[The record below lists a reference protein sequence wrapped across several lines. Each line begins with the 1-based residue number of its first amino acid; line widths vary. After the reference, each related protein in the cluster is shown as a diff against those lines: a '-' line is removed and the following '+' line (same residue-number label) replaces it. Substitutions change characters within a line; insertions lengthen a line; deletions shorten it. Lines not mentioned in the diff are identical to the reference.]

1 MEDKSYISVVNAH
14 IQSLGVCDDDKIR
27 YHREVHRIMIHAG
40 ILDPQSVHEKIQKKK
55 EGKMSRYK
63 PYPNSPWGKYIGKDE
78 NRIGKESFMLNEDGV
93 AEVTRILTTHVTDKF
108 MVKTK
113 TSGDK
118 AVIKSAEAYLETIR
132 QSVDGDVL
140 KIWLNDNHVKVNLP
154 KDENNQPKDGY
165 FMFIMNNVRFTY
177 YYNNNVIIW
186 DKNDKNANKSW
197 RPKPFWFMRDNDTMF
212 KGKEDRAKVAMKLIS
227 AHWRLKFGNKVET
240 LEWIEEEKVKTVV
253 KPKITQ
259 PTITTSTPPSPKS
272 ATPMTKTAII
282 NEIMTFVQ
290 PQDEQKRYKDIS
302 LEQIDKQRN
311 PKRRAALRKA
321 YDELLNR
328 RLLTAVNRPKDGWK
342 FCFERNTIE
351 LLFRLDG
358 RNSMVYH
365 TRHRKPGAKG
375 KNKERADK
383 DSKFYLPYGL
393 EKLDYKFKTIF
404 VAEGCYDSCFLKNC
418 VAQNCWILTRNMVH
432 VIDIYR
438 NAGFQIIH
446 LSDNFRIGDKGGL
459 NFIHYVVKSKDWLS
473 KGDKVFNWSI
483 YSDCDDLNKIAMT
496 YELDEIDAQ
505 AIIANSWGEDEV
517 RENYDKHFSEW
528 LEVLRQKCSKEEF
541 ESFVTEFRIPYKVT
555 EDDEP
560 EQVSAN
566 EVKQDDK
573 NDEPQPKQ
581 DDVSCS
587 NEDMDAFMAELEAE
601 YFQSTTPQA
610 RQEPK
615 IPSTSKQDDDLD
627 AYFAEL
633 EAEEQKSIAKAKE
646 RELMKKRYEDHLEQE
661 KWELNRTMKSVFSST
676 HCA

>member
-14 IQSLGVCDDDKIR
+14 IQSLGVCKEDKIR

-55 EGKMSRYK
+55 EGKVSRYK

-78 NRIGKESFMLNEDGV
+78 NRVGKESFMLNEDGV
-93 AEVTRILTTHVTDKF
+93 AEVTRILTTHVTEKF

-140 KIWLNDNHVKVNLP
+140 KIWLNDNHVKVN
-154 KDENNQPKDGY
+154 QPKDSY
-165 FMFIMNNVRFTY
+165 FMFVMNNVRFTY

-212 KGKEDRAKVAMKLIS
+212 KGKEERAKVAMKLIS

-240 LEWIEEEKVKTVV
+240 LEWIEEEKVKPVV

-272 ATPMTKTAII
+272 VTPMTKTAII

-342 FCFERNTIE
+342 FCFDRNTIE
-351 LLFRLDG
+351 LLFRLDD
-358 RNSMVYH
+358 RNSKVYH
-365 TRHRKPGAKG
+365 TRHRKPGAKS

-383 DSKFYLPYGL
+383 GTEFYLPYGL

-418 VAQNCWILTRNMVH
+418 VAQNCWILSRNMVP

-446 LSDNFRIGDKGGL
+446 LPDNFRIGDKGGL
-459 NFIHYVVKSKDWLS
+459 NFIHYLVKSKDWLS

-505 AIIANSWGEDEV
+505 VIIANSWGEDEV
-517 RENYDKHFSEW
+517 RENYDKHFTEW
-528 LEVLRQKCSKEEF
+528 LEVLRQKCSKDDWEEF
-541 ESFVTEFRIPYKVT
+541 VANLRLSYKVT

-560 EQVSAN
+560 EHAPTD
-566 EVKQDDK
+566 EVKQDVVEPVK

-587 NEDMDAFMAELEAE
+587 KDDMDAFMIELEAECFQSITSQASQETKIPTTTKQDDVYEDFLAELEAS
-601 YFQSTTPQA
+601 QQH
-610 RQEPK
+610 
-615 IPSTSKQDDDLD
+615 
-627 AYFAEL
+627 
-633 EAEEQKSIAKAKE
+633 SIAKAKE
-646 RELMKKRYEDHLEQE
+646 REVMKKRYEDHLEQE
-661 KWELNRTMKSVFSST
+661 MWELNRTMKSVFSSKV
-676 HCA
+676 CV

>member
-14 IQSLGVCDDDKIR
+14 IQSLGVCKEDKIR

-55 EGKMSRYK
+55 EGKVSRYK

-78 NRIGKESFMLNEDGV
+78 NRVGKESFMLNEDGV
-93 AEVTRILTTHVTDKF
+93 AEVTRILTSHVTDKF

-113 TSGDK
+113 TSGEK
-118 AVIKSAEAYLETIR
+118 SVIKSAEAYLETIR
-132 QSVDGDVL
+132 QSIDGDVL
-140 KIWLNDNHVKVNLP
+140 KIWLKDKNVKV
-154 KDENNQPKDGY
+154 NQPKDGY
-165 FMFIMNNVRFTY
+165 FMFVMNNVRYTY

-186 DKNDKNANKSW
+186 DKKDKNANKAW

-227 AHWRLKFGNKVET
+227 AHWKLKFGNKVET
-240 LEWIEEEKVKTVV
+240 LEWIEEEKG
-253 KPKITQ
+253 KPVAKPQITQ
-259 PTITTSTPPSPKS
+259 PTITTSTSPSSKS
-272 ATPMTKTAII
+272 ATPTTKKAII
-282 NEIMTFVQ
+282 DEIMTFVQ

-302 LEQIDKQRN
+302 LEQITKERN
-311 PKRRAALRKA
+311 PKRRAALQKA

-328 RLLTAVNRPKDGWK
+328 RLLTAVNRPKEGWK
-342 FCFERNTIE
+342 FSFERNTIE
-351 LLFRLDG
+351 LLFRLDD
-358 RNSMVYH
+358 RNSKVYH
-365 TRHRKPGAKG
+365 TRHRKPGAKS

-383 DSKFYLPYGL
+383 GTEFYLPYGL

-418 VAQNCWILTRNMVH
+418 VAQNCWILSRNMVP

-446 LSDNFRIGDKGGL
+446 LPDNFRIGDKGGL
-459 NFIHYVVKSKDWLS
+459 NFIHYLVKSKDWLS

-505 AIIANSWGEDEV
+505 VIIANSWGEDEV
-517 RENYDKHFSEW
+517 RENYDKHFTEW
-528 LEVLRQKCSKEEF
+528 LEVLRQKCSKDDWEEF
-541 ESFVTEFRIPYKVT
+541 VANLRLSYKVT

-560 EQVSAN
+560 EHAPTD
-566 EVKQDDK
+566 EVKQDVVEPVK

-587 NEDMDAFMAELEAE
+587 KDDMDAFMIELEAECFQSITSQASQETKIPTTTEQDDVYEDFLAELEAS
-601 YFQSTTPQA
+601 QQH
-610 RQEPK
+610 
-615 IPSTSKQDDDLD
+615 
-627 AYFAEL
+627 
-633 EAEEQKSIAKAKE
+633 SIAKAKE
-646 RELMKKRYEDHLEQE
+646 REVMKKRYEEHLEE
-661 KWELNRTMKSVFSST
+661 EMWELNRTMKSVFSSKV
-676 HCA
+676 CV

>member
-14 IQSLGVCDDDKIR
+14 IQSLGVCKDDKIR

-55 EGKMSRYK
+55 EGKVSRYK

-78 NRIGKESFMLNEDGV
+78 NRVGKESFMLNEDGV
-93 AEVTRILTTHVTDKF
+93 AEVTRILTSHVTDKF

-113 TSGDK
+113 TSGEK
-118 AVIKSAEAYLETIR
+118 FVIKSAEAYLETIR

-140 KIWLNDNHVKVNLP
+140 KIWLNDNHVKVN
-154 KDENNQPKDGY
+154 QPKDSY
-165 FMFIMNNVRFTY
+165 FMFVMNNVRFTY

-186 DKNDKNANKSW
+186 DKNNKNANKSW

-240 LEWIEEEKVKTVV
+240 LEWIEEEKVKPVV

-272 ATPMTKTAII
+272 VTSMTKTAII

-290 PQDEQKRYKDIS
+290 PQDAQKRYKDIS
-302 LEQIDKQRN
+302 LEQIAKERN

-328 RLLTAVNRPKDGWK
+328 RLLTAVNRPKEGWK

-351 LLFRLDG
+351 LLFRLDE
-358 RNSMVYH
+358 RNSKVYH

-383 DSKFYLPYGL
+383 DSEFYLPYGL

-418 VAQNCWILTRNMVH
+418 VAQNCWILTRNMVP

-446 LSDNFRIGDKGGL
+446 LPDNFRIGDKGGL

-505 AIIANSWGEDEV
+505 TIIDNSWGENEV
-517 RENYDKHFSEW
+517 RENYDKHFTEW
-528 LEVLRQKCSKEEF
+528 LEVLRQKCSKEDWKE
-541 ESFVTEFRIPYKVT
+541 FVTNLGLSHLIT
-555 EDDEP
+555 EDEEIETAPAD
-560 EQVSAN
+560 
-566 EVKQDDK
+566 EVKQLDK
-573 NDEPQPKQ
+573 NDEPQTKQ
-581 DDVSCS
+581 DKVSCS
-587 NEDMDAFMAELEAE
+587 NEDMDTFMAELEVE
-601 YFQSTTPQA
+601 YFQSIKPQTS
-610 RQEPK
+610 QDTK
-615 IPSTSKQDDDLD
+615 IPTTTEQDDVYEDFL
-627 AYFAEL
+627 AEL
-633 EAEEQKSIAKAKE
+633 EASQQYSIAKANE
-646 RELMKKRYEDHLEQE
+646 REVMKKRYEEHLEQE
-661 KWELNRTMKSVFSST
+661 MEELNRTMKSVFSSKT
-676 HCA
+676 CV

>member
-14 IQSLGVCDDDKIR
+14 IQSLGVCKDDKIR

-78 NRIGKESFMLNEDGV
+78 NRVGKESFMLNEDGV
-93 AEVTRILTTHVTDKF
+93 AEVTRILTSHVTDKF

-113 TSGDK
+113 TSGEK
-118 AVIKSAEAYLETIR
+118 SVIKSAEAYLETIR

-140 KIWLNDNHVKVNLP
+140 KIWLNDNHVKVN
-154 KDENNQPKDGY
+154 QPKDSY
-165 FMFIMNNVRFTY
+165 FMFVMNNVRFTY

-186 DKNDKNANKSW
+186 DKNDKNANKAW

-240 LEWIEEEKVKTVV
+240 LEWIEEEKVKPVV
-253 KPKITQ
+253 KSRVTQ
-259 PTITTSTPPSPKS
+259 PTITPSTPPSPKS

-342 FCFERNTIE
+342 FCFDRNTIE

-383 DSKFYLPYGL
+383 DSEFYLPYGL

-438 NAGFQIIH
+438 DAGFQIIH
-446 LSDNFRIGDKGGL
+446 LPDNFRIGDKGGL

-505 AIIANSWGEDEV
+505 SIIDNSWGEDEV
-517 RENYDKHFSEW
+517 RENYDKHFTEW
-528 LEVLRQKCSKEEF
+528 LEVLRQKCSKEDWKK
-541 ESFVTEFRIPYKVT
+541 FVTDLGLSHLIT
-555 EDDEP
+555 EDEEIEPVPADE
-560 EQVSAN
+560 E
-566 EVKQDDK
+566 KQLDK
-573 NDEPQPKQ
+573 NDEPQTKQ
-581 DDVSCS
+581 DKVLCS
-587 NEDMDAFMAELEAE
+587 NEDMDTFMAELEVE
-601 YFQSTTPQA
+601 CFQSITPQTS
-610 RQEPK
+610 QETK
-615 IPSTSKQDDDLD
+615 IPTTTEQDDVYEDFL
-627 AYFAEL
+627 AEL
-633 EAEEQKSIAKAKE
+633 EAEQQKANAKAKE
-646 RELMKKRYEDHLEQE
+646 RELMKKRYEDHLEE
-661 KWELNRTMKSVFSST
+661 EMWELNRTMKSVFSSKT
-676 HCA
+676 CA

>member
-14 IQSLGVCDDDKIR
+14 IQSLGVCKEDKIR

-55 EGKMSRYK
+55 EGKVSRYR

-78 NRIGKESFMLNEDGV
+78 NRVGKESFMLNEDGV

-108 MVKTK
+108 LVKTK
-113 TSGDK
+113 TSGEK
-118 AVIKSAEAYLETIR
+118 SVIKSAEAYLETIR

-140 KIWLNDNHVKVNLP
+140 KVWLNDNHVKVN
-154 KDENNQPKDGY
+154 QPKDSY
-165 FMFIMNNVRFTY
+165 FMFVMNNVRFTY

-186 DKNDKNANKSW
+186 DKNDKNANKAW
-197 RPKPFWFMRDNDTMF
+197 RPKPFWFMRDNDTLF
-212 KGKEDRAKVAMKLIS
+212 KGKADRAKVAKKLIS

-240 LEWIEEEKVKTVV
+240 LEWIEEEKVKSVV
-253 KPKITQ
+253 KSRVTQ
-259 PTITTSTPPSPKS
+259 PTITPSTPPSPKS

-328 RLLTAVNRPKDGWK
+328 RLLSAVNRPKDGWK
-342 FCFERNTIE
+342 FCFDRNTIE

-383 DSKFYLPYGL
+383 DSEFYLPYGL

-446 LSDNFRIGDKGGL
+446 LPDNFRIGDKGGL

-505 AIIANSWGEDEV
+505 SIIDNSWGEDEV
-517 RENYDKHFSEW
+517 RENYDKHFTEW
-528 LEVLRQKCSKEEF
+528 LEVLRQKCSKEDWKE
-541 ESFVTEFRIPYKVT
+541 FVTNLGLSHLIT
-555 EDDEP
+555 EDDETEP
-560 EQVSAN
+560 VPAD
-566 EVKQDDK
+566 EVKQLDK
-573 NDEPQPKQ
+573 NDEPQTSQDTKIPTTTEQ
-581 DDVSCS
+581 DDVY
-587 NEDMDAFMAELEAE
+587 EDF
-601 YFQSTTPQA
+601 
-610 RQEPK
+610 
-615 IPSTSKQDDDLD
+615 
-627 AYFAEL
+627 FAEL
-633 EAEEQKSIAKAKE
+633 EAEQQQTIAKAKE

-661 KWELNRTMKSVFSST
+661 MWELNRTMKSVFSSKT
-676 HCA
+676 YA

>member
-1 MEDKSYISVVNAH
+1 MIELWYNRVKTDVIKTEEKMEDKSYISVVNAH
-14 IQSLGVCDDDKIR
+14 IKSLGVCDDDKIR

-55 EGKMSRYK
+55 EGKVSRYK

-78 NRIGKESFMLNEDGV
+78 NRVGMESFMLNEDGV

-108 MVKTK
+108 LVKTK
-113 TSGDK
+113 TSGEK
-118 AVIKSAEAYLETIR
+118 SVIKSAEAYLETIR
-132 QSVDGDVL
+132 QSVDGEVL
-140 KIWLNDNHVKVNLP
+140 KIWLNDNHVTVNLP

-186 DKNDKNANKSW
+186 DKNDKNANKAW
-197 RPKPFWFMRDNDTMF
+197 RPKPFWFMRDNDTLF

-240 LEWIEEEKVKTVV
+240 LEWIEEEKVKPVV
-253 KPKITQ
+253 KPKITK
-259 PTITTSTPPSPKS
+259 PTITKSTPPSPKA
-272 ATPMTKTAII
+272 ATPTTKTAII

-290 PQDEQKRYKDIS
+290 PQDAQKRYKDIS
-302 LEQIDKQRN
+302 LEQIAKERN

-328 RLLTAVNRPKDGWK
+328 RLLTAVNRPKEGWK

-351 LLFRLDG
+351 LLFRLDD
-358 RNSMVYH
+358 RNSKVYH

-383 DSKFYLPYGL
+383 GTEFYLPYGL

-438 NAGFQIIH
+438 DAGFQIIH
-446 LSDNFRIGDKGGL
+446 LPDNFRIGDKGGL
-459 NFIHYVVKSKDWLS
+459 NFIHYLVKSKDWLS

-496 YELDEIDAQ
+496 YELDEIDAKS
-505 AIIANSWGEDEV
+505 IIDNSWGEDEV

-528 LEVLRQKCSKEEF
+528 LEVLRQKIGQEEWEGF
-541 ESFVTEFRIPYKVT
+541 MAGLGASYKATVDEVAEQLPVEQDYQSPDFDDLAAWLEFL
-555 EDDEP
+555 
-560 EQVSAN
+560 SAD
-566 EVKQDDK
+566 EVKRYVK
-573 NDEPQPKQ
+573 TTVRND
-581 DDVSCS
+581 
-587 NEDMDAFMAELEAE
+587 DMDAFMAELEAG
-601 YFQSTTPQA
+601 QQ
-610 RQEPK
+610 Q
-615 IPSTSKQDDDLD
+615 
-627 AYFAEL
+627 
-633 EAEEQKSIAKAKE
+633 SIAEAKE
-646 RELMKKRYEDHLEQE
+646 RELMKKRYEDHLEE
-661 KWELNRTMKSVFSST
+661 EMWELNRTMKSVFSSKT
-676 HCA
+676 CA

>member
-1 MEDKSYISVVNAH
+1 MIELWYNRVKTDVIKTEEKMEDKSYISVVNAH

-55 EGKMSRYK
+55 EGKVSRYK

-108 MVKTK
+108 LVKTK
-113 TSGDK
+113 TSGEK
-118 AVIKSAEAYLETIR
+118 SVIKSAEAYLETIR

-140 KIWLNDNHVKVNLP
+140 KIWLNDKNVKVNLP
-154 KDENNQPKDGY
+154 MDENNQPKDGY

-186 DKNDKNANKSW
+186 NKKDKNANKAW
-197 RPKPFWFMRDNDTMF
+197 RPKPFWFMRDNDTLFNTLF

-240 LEWIEEEKVKTVV
+240 LEWIEEEKVKPVV
-253 KPKITQ
+253 KPKITK
-259 PTITTSTPPSPKS
+259 PTITKSTPPSPKS
-272 ATPMTKTAII
+272 ATPTTKKAII

-290 PQDEQKRYKDIS
+290 PQDAQKRYKDIS
-302 LEQIDKQRN
+302 LEQIAKERN

-342 FCFERNTIE
+342 FCFDRNTIE
-351 LLFRLDG
+351 LLFRLDD
-358 RNSMVYH
+358 RNSKVYH

-383 DSKFYLPYGL
+383 DSEFYLPYGL

-438 NAGFQIIH
+438 DAGFQIIH
-446 LSDNFRIGDKGGL
+446 LPDNFRIGDKGGL
-459 NFIHYVVKSKDWLS
+459 NFIHYLVKSKDWLS

-517 RENYDKHFSEW
+517 QANYDKHFTEW
-528 LEVLRQKCSKEEF
+528 LEVLRQKIGQEEWEGF
-541 ESFVTEFRIPYKVT
+541 MAGLGASYKATVDEVAEQLPVEQDYQSPDFDDLAAWLEFL
-555 EDDEP
+555 
-560 EQVSAN
+560 SAD
-566 EVKQDDK
+566 EVKRYVK
-573 NDEPQPKQ
+573 TTVRND
-581 DDVSCS
+581 
-587 NEDMDAFMAELEAE
+587 DMDAFMAELEAG
-601 YFQSTTPQA
+601 QQ
-610 RQEPK
+610 Q
-615 IPSTSKQDDDLD
+615 
-627 AYFAEL
+627 
-633 EAEEQKSIAKAKE
+633 SIAEAKE
-646 RELMKKRYEDHLEQE
+646 RELMKKRYEDHLEE
-661 KWELNRTMKSVFSST
+661 EMWELNRTMKSVFSSKT
-676 HCA
+676 CA

>member
-55 EGKMSRYK
+55 EGKVSRYK

-108 MVKTK
+108 LVKTK
-113 TSGDK
+113 TSGEK
-118 AVIKSAEAYLETIR
+118 SVIKSAEAYLETIR

-140 KIWLNDNHVKVNLP
+140 KIWLNDKNVKVNLP
-154 KDENNQPKDGY
+154 MDENNQPKDGY

-186 DKNDKNANKSW
+186 NKKDKNANKAW
-197 RPKPFWFMRDNDTMF
+197 RPKPFWFMRDNDTLFNTLF

-240 LEWIEEEKVKTVV
+240 LEWIEEEKVKPVV
-253 KPKITQ
+253 KPKITK
-259 PTITTSTPPSPKS
+259 PTITKSTPPSPKS
-272 ATPMTKTAII
+272 ATPTTKKAII

-290 PQDEQKRYKDIS
+290 PQDAQKRYKDIS
-302 LEQIDKQRN
+302 LEQIAKERN

-342 FCFERNTIE
+342 FCFDRNTIE
-351 LLFRLDG
+351 LLFRLDD
-358 RNSMVYH
+358 RNSKVYH

-383 DSKFYLPYGL
+383 DSEFYLPYGL

-438 NAGFQIIH
+438 DAGFQIIH
-446 LSDNFRIGDKGGL
+446 LPDNFRIGDKGGL
-459 NFIHYVVKSKDWLS
+459 NFIHYLVKSKDWLS

-517 RENYDKHFSEW
+517 QANYDKHFTEW
-528 LEVLRQKCSKEEF
+528 LEVLRQKIGQEEWEGF
-541 ESFVTEFRIPYKVT
+541 MAGLGASYKATVDEVAEQLPVEQDYQSPDFDDLAAWLEFL
-555 EDDEP
+555 
-560 EQVSAN
+560 SAD
-566 EVKQDDK
+566 EVKRYVK
-573 NDEPQPKQ
+573 TTVRND
-581 DDVSCS
+581 
-587 NEDMDAFMAELEAE
+587 DMDAFMAELEAG
-601 YFQSTTPQA
+601 QQ
-610 RQEPK
+610 Q
-615 IPSTSKQDDDLD
+615 
-627 AYFAEL
+627 
-633 EAEEQKSIAKAKE
+633 SIAEAKE
-646 RELMKKRYEDHLEQE
+646 RELMKKRYEDHLEE
-661 KWELNRTMKSVFSST
+661 EMWELNRTMKSVFSSKT
-676 HCA
+676 CA

>member
-1 MEDKSYISVVNAH
+1 MTDVIKTEDKMEDKSYISVVNAH
-14 IQSLGVCDDDKIR
+14 IQSLGVCKEDKIR

-55 EGKMSRYK
+55 EGKVSRYR

-78 NRIGKESFMLNEDGV
+78 NRVGKESFMLNEDGV
-93 AEVTRILTTHVTDKF
+93 AEVTKILTTHVTDKF
-108 MVKTK
+108 LVKTK
-113 TSGDK
+113 TSGEK
-118 AVIKSAEAYLETIR
+118 SVIKSAEAYLETIR

-140 KIWLNDNHVKVNLP
+140 KVWLNDKNVKVNLP

-165 FMFIMNNVRFTY
+165 FMFVMNNVRFTY

-186 DKNDKNANKSW
+186 DKNDKNANKAW

-240 LEWIEEEKVKTVV
+240 LEWIEEEKVKSVV
-253 KPKITQ
+253 KSRVTQ

-328 RLLTAVNRPKDGWK
+328 RLLSAVNRPKDGWK

-351 LLFRLDG
+351 LLFRLDA

-383 DSKFYLPYGL
+383 DSEFYLPYGL

-438 NAGFQIIH
+438 DAGFQIIH
-446 LSDNFRIGDKGGL
+446 LPDNFRIGDKGGL

-505 AIIANSWGEDEV
+505 SIIDNSWGEDEV
-517 RENYDKHFSEW
+517 RENYDKHFTEW
-528 LEVLRQKCSKEEF
+528 LEVLRQKCSKEDWKE
-541 ESFVTEFRIPYKVT
+541 FVTNLGLSHLIT
-555 EDDEP
+555 EDDETEP
-560 EQVSAN
+560 VPAD
-566 EVKQDDK
+566 EVKQLDK
-573 NDEPQPKQ
+573 NDEPQTSQDTKIPTTTEQ
-581 DDVSCS
+581 DDVY
-587 NEDMDAFMAELEAE
+587 EDFLAELEAE
-601 YFQSTTPQA
+601 QQQT
-610 RQEPK
+610 
-615 IPSTSKQDDDLD
+615 
-627 AYFAEL
+627 
-633 EAEEQKSIAKAKE
+633 IAKAKE
-646 RELMKKRYEDHLEQE
+646 REVMKKRYEDHLEE
-661 KWELNRTMKSVFSST
+661 EMWELNRTMKSVFSSKT
-676 HCA
+676 CA